1 MRTFLLGLLGALAL
15 AGLALPPLA
24 AVVARSRLAG
34 TEETDET
41 SDEINLVAIFE
52 GVDVANSAAAF
63 RGGSV
68 LAWYGGGDL
77 DLRDATLDPAGARL
91 RARSIFGGLRILV
104 PASWPVEVHSVGL
117 FGGVGNRTDPATAD
131 PAAFESL
138 QVALAARLADGEL
151 TLDPVSGRLDDT
163 NFEGQAVPGR
173 KSIRAALDRIDLNR
187 YLPPAAKT
195 ASEKK
200 RTLEEIVAGLAEL
213 DLDAEIRVGEVKIA
227 GATMRD
233 AVIRVE
239 PDGTHTP

>member
-117 FGGVGNRTDPATAD
+117 FGGVGNGTDPATAD
-131 PAAFESL
+131 PASPTL
-138 QVALAARLADGEL
+138 TIDALSVFGGLAI
-151 TLDPVSGRLDDT
+151 T
-163 NFEGQAVPGR
+163 NEPSEDEF
-173 KSIRAALDRIDLNR
+173 ALEPILA
-187 YLPPAAKT
+187 PET
-195 ASEKK
+195 
-200 RTLEEIVAGLAEL
+200 VAGLEAT
-213 DLDAEIRVGEVKIA
+213 GA
-227 GATMRD
+227 GA
-233 AVIRVE
+233 
-239 PDGTHTP
+239 